1 MLTSLISF
9 EKNSMSSWDVSMQID
24 CSKTFQNEELLD
36 TLSLPNRQNLLIQVL
51 EILNQTNLGLY

>member
-1 MLTSLISF
+1 
-9 EKNSMSSWDVSMQID
+9 MSSWDVSMQID
-24 CSKTFQNEELLD
+24 CSKTFQNEELLE